1 MSCDGC
7 RQARPPP
14 SPLWFCSFLDVA
26 PSLVRGFCFADRSSK
41 LSERAAAESQA
52 TQCDL
57 QPLWSACFSRLINGL
72 SATPPPVLPPT
83 PSLPISTTTQPSA
96 AAPGPDQLQRRMSKI
111 DDPGMWGRHSP
122 SDKNSGCHTLELDE
136 RTRECLRALCVSADK
151 NCFLWL

>member
-7 RQARPPP
+7 CQARPPP
-14 SPLWFCSFLDVA
+14 SPLWFRSFLDVA

-52 TQCDL
+52 TPWCDL
-57 QPLWSACFSRLINGL
+57 QPLWSPCFARLINVL
-72 SATPPPVLPPT
+72 SAPPLPP
-83 PSLPISTTTQPSA
+83 STTTQPSA

-136 RTRECLRALCVSADK
+136 CLRVLCVSADK
-151 NCFLWL
+151 NCFLWLWRICFCFCR